1 MFSHKTRYALM
12 ACTLLAKEYGNGPIA
27 IGKIAEQ
34 EHIPQRFLEG
44 ILLQLKRRG
53 VLVSERGKIGGY
65 ALAQPPAT
73 ITIDQIVLECENGL
87 LIECLSGDAS
97 KTCEFAKEI
106 NACHLRSIYSNI
118 YSEYVAILRK
128 YTLADLAGKK

>member
-1 MFSHKTRYALM
+1 M

-27 IGKIAEQ
+27 IGKIAVQ

-44 ILLQLKRRG
+44 IL
-53 VLVSERGKIGGY
+53 
-65 ALAQPPAT
+65 
-73 ITIDQIVLECENGL
+73 LECENGL